1 MSKWNLRLDDN
12 LVELEG
18 RVLEP
23 EIINYSDRSVRYKQQ
38 EADWSRD
45 GKCGWKQLGIFHP
58 ESDLLERIAEVLSTY
73 YSRLSRPW
81 LSSYQTGSFG
91 QMACRLR
98 RKTKAY
104 R

>member
-18 RVLEP
+18 RTLEP

-45 GKCGWKQLGIFHP
+45 GKNDHQVQEKKI
-58 ESDLLERIAEVLSTY
+58 
-73 YSRLSRPW
+73 
-81 LSSYQTGSFG
+81 
-91 QMACRLR
+91 
-98 RKTKAY
+98 
-104 R
+104 